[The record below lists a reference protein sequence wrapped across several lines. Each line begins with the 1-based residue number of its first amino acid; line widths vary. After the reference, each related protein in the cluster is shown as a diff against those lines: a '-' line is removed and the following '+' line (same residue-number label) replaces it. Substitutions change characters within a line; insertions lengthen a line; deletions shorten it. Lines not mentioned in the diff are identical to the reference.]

1 MITKNLIGSVL
12 VAILFVLPNITRAD
26 FSANLQYGSSGSS
39 VSELQEFLTDQN
51 LYSGP
56 VTGNF
61 FSLTLRAVKN
71 FQAREEIQPV
81 SGYFGPKTRTRV
93 NAILAQNLKQSDEES
108 QAVVP
113 TVVPPSLTQK
123 TTTISLP
130 NGAVVEIDQ
139 TGQIVRYTQ
148 PTSVPTPSISTPSVP
163 ATPQPQNITQPA
175 FQVVTT
181 KNNQSTKP
189 GSSRYELFVFQVST
203 DKDIETSNLYFS
215 LSLFGVGGK
224 ASDISNVMLVDSN
237 GVVLAGPM
245 NAIGDSQG
253 NISFTDTVTF
263 RKGVSVYSLKGTL
276 ANAFSPNQVI
286 NVTAEKEKWSA
297 QESKTKTVAVP
308 AFSASDMLVTIASR
322 SNQQNAGGSFT
333 STLALQSTTDLSE
346 LVVRMTRQ
354 DNQANVL
361 TKTASRRYGTNLY
374 DVEFSQLQTG
384 LYDMEFIADAS
395 KLPIGVVKIFKET
408 YLVQ

>member
-1 MITKNLIGSVL
+1 MKKI
-12 VAILFVLPNITRAD
+12 FVFSIFSFFLLPSFIFASFD
-26 FSANLQYGSSGSS
+26 ASLQYGSKGQAVIDLQKFLAEQGLLS
-39 VSELQEFLTDQN
+39 VA
-51 LYSGP
+51 P
-56 VTGNF
+56 TGNF
-61 FSLTLRAVKN
+61 YTLTQQAVKA
-71 FQAREEIQPV
+71 FQAHEGIQPV

-215 LSLFGVGGK
+215 LSLFVAGGK
-224 ASDISNVMLVDSN
+224 ASDISNVMLVYSN

-263 RKGVSVYSLKGTL
+263 RKGVSVYSL
-276 ANAFSPNQVI
+276 
-286 NVTAEKEKWSA
+286 
-297 QESKTKTVAVP
+297 
-308 AFSASDMLVTIASR
+308 
-322 SNQQNAGGSFT
+322 
-333 STLALQSTTDLSE
+333 
-346 LVVRMTRQ
+346 
-354 DNQANVL
+354 
-361 TKTASRRYGTNLY
+361 
-374 DVEFSQLQTG
+374 
-384 LYDMEFIADAS
+384 
-395 KLPIGVVKIFKET
+395 
-408 YLVQ
+408 